1 MGDEPVDA
9 APQDELEIRI
19 RQQASVASF
28 GQQALGDSTIQELMD
43 EAVRIVVDGLRV
55 QFCEVLELLPGGGQ
69 LLLRAGEGWKDGYV
83 GSARIGTG
91 SESQAGFA
99 LLRDEAVVVDDLA
112 SETRFVGSPVL
123 WEHGVVSG
131 ISTIISGSESPFGV
145 LGAHT
150 SVLREFNAH
159 DVDFLQ
165 SIANILAEN
174 VIRSEVEEGQRRL
187 AAIVDSSDD
196 AILSKDRNAI
206 ITSWNRAAERLYG
219 YSAEEAIGL
228 PVGIIVPTDRKGEE
242 ITILNVIWG
251 GGHVDH
257 YESQR
262 VAKDGSI
269 LDVSIS
275 ASPINNKRGEVTGVS
290 VIARD
295 ISERKRLEELERDLD
310 KRDFVQAVAHE
321 LRNPLSALTGLA
333 AALSS
338 NWERMTEAQ
347 RRECL
352 EGIGRSGGRA
362 QLLIND
368 LLDLSHVQSPNFRV
382 QMDTVSLMSS
392 IEEALGSVP
401 PPSERSVNVEV
412 DPDAMVRADPRRL
425 EQVLVNLL
433 TNAYKYGGRNVHVR
447 CSHRLLHFEVAIED
461 DGLGVPEELEE
472 NLFDPFTRALEAK
485 FGGSGLGLSIAR
497 GLVRTFGGDLWYE
510 RLEPHGAR
518 FVMKLPAASSSGE
531 PRTQ

>member
-1 MGDEPVDA
+1 MGDLPVDSA
-9 APQDELEIRI
+9 YQDELEIRI
-19 RQQASVASF
+19 HQQAAVASF
-28 GQQALGDSTIQELMD
+28 GQQALGDASLQELMD

-55 QFCEVLELLPGGGQ
+55 PFCEVLELLPGGEQ
-69 LLLRAGEGWKDGYV
+69 LLLRSGKGWKSGYV

-91 SESQAGFA
+91 GESQAGFA
-99 LLRDEAVVVDDLA
+99 LLREEAVIVEDLA
-112 SETRFVGSPVL
+112 SETRFVGSPLL
-123 WEHGVVSG
+123 WEHGIMSG
-131 ISTIISGSESPFGV
+131 ISTVIRGAESPFGV
-145 LGAHT
+145 LGAH
-150 SVLREFNAH
+150 SSKPRAFNPH

-165 SIANILAEN
+165 AIANILAES

-187 AAIVDSSDD
+187 AAIVASSDD
-196 AILSKDRNAI
+196 AILSKDHNAI
-206 ITSWNRAAERLYG
+206 ITSWNQAAERLYG
-219 YSAEEAIGL
+219 YSAEEAIGR

-269 LDVSIS
+269 LHVSIS
-275 ASPINNKRGEVTGVS
+275 ASPIHNKRGEVTGVS

-295 ISERKRLEELERDLD
+295 ISERRRLEELERDLD

-333 AALSS
+333 AAMSS
-338 NWERMTEAQ
+338 NWERMTEEQ

-352 EGIGRSGGRA
+352 VGIGRSGGRA

-382 QMDTVSLMSS
+382 QMETVSLKSS
-392 IEEALGSVP
+392 IEEALASSP
-401 PPSERSVNVEV
+401 PPSDKSVSVDA
-412 DPDAMVRADPRRL
+412 DPDAMVRADPHRL

-433 TNAYKYGGRNVHVR
+433 TNAYKYGGRNVRVR
-447 CSHRLLHFEVAIED
+447 CRHRLATFEVAVED
-461 DGLGVPEELEE
+461 DGLGVPEELEKS
-472 NLFDPFTRALEAK
+472 LFDPFTRAPEGK
-485 FGGSGLGLSIAR
+485 IGGSGLGLSIAR
-497 GLVRTFGGDLWYE
+497 GLVRAFGGDLYYE

-518 FVMKLPAASSSGE
+518 FVMTLVPGSS
-531 PRTQ
+531 